1 VLGAV
6 PATVPRFGTAV
17 GQDAAVAVPSAVTW
31 NRQPVTDPA
40 VADVV
45 RYGPDI
51 ATETELRLLGHV
63 ADKRVLELGCGS
75 GVGCVAMARQGARAI
90 GVDFSHDDLAA
101 VRRLSD
107 RSGVKLELHEGDLG
121 DLAFARADT
130 VDLVF
135 SVYALNLVED
145 VNRVFRQV
153 HRVLKP
159 GCHLVFSIPHPAYDM
174 IVDDD
179 PEEPLLVRRSYFDEG
194 RIDLATERPPY
205 FRWHH
210 TVSDLFT
217 GLGRANFR
225 VDTVLEPEPR
235 RNGRGSPY
243 WREAARFVPRT
254 LIMRAR
260 KEGS

>member
-1 VLGAV
+1 
-6 PATVPRFGTAV
+6 
-17 GQDAAVAVPSAVTW
+17 
-31 NRQPVTDPA
+31 VTDPA

>member
-1 VLGAV
+1 MGLV
-6 PATVPRFGTAV
+6 
-17 GQDAAVAVPSAVTW
+17 SAVTW
-31 NRQPVTDPA
+31 NRQPVADPSA
-40 VADVV
+40 ADVI

-51 ATETELRLLGHV
+51 ATEAELRLLGHV

-75 GVGCVAMARQGARAI
+75 GVGSVAMALQGARAI
-90 GVDFSHDDLAA
+90 AVDFSAQHLSAA
-101 VRRLSD
+101 RRLSE

-159 GCHLVFSIPHPAYDM
+159 GCPLVFSVPHPAYDM

-179 PEEPLLVRRSYFDEG
+179 LEEPLLVRRSYFDDS
-194 RIDLATERPPY
+194 RIDLGTDAPPY
-205 FRWHH
+205 FSYHH
-210 TVSDLFT
+210 TISELFT
-217 GLGRANFR
+217 GLSRANFR
-225 VDTVLEPEPR
+225 VDTILEPEPHR
-235 RNGRGSPY
+235 DGRGSPH
-243 WREAARFVPRT
+243 WREASRFVPRT
-254 LIMRAR
+254 LVMRAR